1 MREFFMNRPLLD
13 FKKQIWYNEGKEAL
27 IVKLLI
33 VRHGDPDYE
42 LDSLTE
48 TGKREAK
55 LLAERLKDEKIDY
68 VYSSP
73 LGRAKLTCEI
83 AAKSMG
89 KEKEIGSLEVGKKAD
104 IIIIDCHQPHLAPW
118 GVMPVQRIVNHAT
131 GADVSHTIVDGKVV
145 MENRKLTMADENKII
160 SDAEKAFDL
169 MCKRS
174 GVLDYAV
181 ENNKLWQVK

>member
-1 MREFFMNRPLLD
+1 
-13 FKKQIWYNEGKEAL
+13 
-27 IVKLLI
+27 
-33 VRHGDPDYE
+33 
-42 LDSLTE
+42 
-48 TGKREAK
+48 
-55 LLAERLKDEKIDY
+55 
-68 VYSSP
+68 
-73 LGRAKLTCEI
+73 
-83 AAKSMG
+83 MG

-131 GADVSHTIVDGKVV
+131 GADVIHTIVDGKVV
-145 MENRKLTMADENKII
+145 MENRRLTMADENKII
-160 SDAEKAFDL
+160 NDAEKAFEL